1 MKGFQMVNSI
11 AVLGLQWGD
20 EGKGKVIDY
29 LSQSCD
35 AVARFGGGSNA
46 GHTIVVNGQKFILR
60 LLPSGILH
68 PGKVCLIGTGVAL
81 DPEVLRDEIK
91 ALGERGVRTDGR
103 IFIDY
108 AAHIVLPLHKMRDS
122 HQETSRGKGA
132 IDTTKR
138 GIGPSY
144 SDRINRIGIRVADL
158 FDAEILNIRLDSLI
172 RLQPEYATSEST
184 VSAKKAELLKYLDE
198 FKPLLNSMMT
208 DIGKYV
214 IDHLDNGK
222 SLLFEGAHGSL
233 LDVDYGTYP
242 YVTSSHTTIGGIFTG
257 LGIPPSYLGQAVGV
271 TKSYMTRVG
280 HGPFPTEI
288 TGDLGVKIR
297 EKGAEFGSVTGRP
310 RRVGWL
316 DLVALKRMIKQ
327 NGVNKLAVTKLD
339 VLDGLDE
346 IYVCESY
353 EGRNGESCQI
363 PPNHPDFCLARPIY
377 VKLPGWSGSV
387 AGCRKLVD
395 LPANSRAYLDYL
407 EKAAGIPIWLI
418 STGHGRE
425 STILIE

>member
-1 MKGFQMVNSI
+1 MVNSV

-46 GHTIVVNGQKFILR
+46 GHTIVVNNQKFILR

-68 PGKVCLIGTGVAL
+68 SGKICLIGAGVAL
-81 DPEVLRDEIK
+81 DPEVLRDEIQ
-91 ALGERGVRTDGR
+91 ALNQRGIQTSDR
-103 IFIDY
+103 IFVDY
-108 AAHIVLPLHKMRDS
+108 ASHIVLPLHKTRDNSQES
-122 HQETSRGKGA
+122 HRGKGA

-158 FDAEILNIRLDSLI
+158 FNTEILETRLDSMV
-172 RLQPEYATSEST
+172 RLQPDIAASEN
-184 VSAKKAELLKYLDE
+184 AILIKKKELLVYLDG
-198 FKPLLNSMMT
+198 FKPLLESLMT
-208 DIGKYV
+208 DVGRFV
-214 IDHLDNGK
+214 VEHLDSGK
-222 SLLFEGAHGSL
+222 SLLFEGAQGSL
-233 LDVDYGTYP
+233 LDIDYGTYP

-257 LGIPPSYLGQAVGV
+257 LGIPPTYLGDVVGV

-280 HGPFPTEI
+280 HGPFPSEI
-288 TGDLGVKIR
+288 TGDLGSKIR

-316 DLVALKRMIKQ
+316 DMVALKRMIKQ
-327 NGVNKLAVTKLD
+327 NGVNKLAITKLD

-346 IYVCESY
+346 INVCESY
-353 EGRNGESCQI
+353 KSADGKTCNI
-363 PPNHPDFCLARPIY
+363 PPNHPDFFSCSPIY
-377 VKLPGWSGSV
+377 TRLPGWSGSV
-387 AGCRKLVD
+387 AGCKD
-395 LPANSRAYLDYL
+395 ISEIPSNARAYLDFI
-407 EKAAGIPIWLI
+407 EMRSGAPIWLI

-425 STILIE
+425 NTILING